1 MVEEGRDLL
10 LVVFEFATFSGTKV
24 ICVLHFTKNVN
35 FAGLTNLAATPFS
48 GGKKLLI
55 KVRFEL

>member
-1 MVEEGRDLL
+1 MVEKERDLL
-10 LVVFEFATFSGTKV
+10 LVVFEFATFSDTKV

-48 GGKKLLI
+48 GEKSC
-55 KVRFEL
+55 